1 MTKLMLPFKKN
12 PQQADHPSE
21 QWHSHNQCETQNN
34 EWSNFL
40 QPEEEEKNSR
50 AIESEDH
57 DSSNFVIPK
66 SGKQNNF
73 SAFKRGPHY
82 KYSEDTNSEM
92 SKFRN

>member
-1 MTKLMLPFKKN
+1 MAEP
-12 PQQADHPSE
+12 
-21 QWHSHNQCETQNN
+21 WHSVNQCETQN

-50 AIESEDH
+50 VVVSEDH

-66 SGKQNNF
+66 SSKQNKF

-82 KYSEDTNSEM
+82 KYSEDTNSEI
-92 SKFRN
+92 SKFSDNFISLTISSICNS